1 MTARLLGAACVLVG
15 AAGAGFLRAAHW
27 AGEAALLASFCQA
40 LARMAGEIRCNQTRL
55 PPLCRQL
62 VRELTGPART
72 IFLEVAQGLEAGA
85 RPAEELW
92 DAALGRHGCPAAA
105 RQIWHDLALT
115 FGRYDPARQA
125 DAIDAALAQMQLLAR
140 QAASARAERGRQC
153 RVFGICGGA
162 ALAILLL

>member
-1 MTARLLGAACVLVG
+1 MTVRLLGAACVLVG

-27 AGEAALLASFCQA
+27 AGEAALLVSFCQA
-40 LARMAGEIRCNQTRL
+40 LARMAG
-55 PPLCRQL
+55 
-62 VRELTGPART
+62 ELTGPART

-125 DAIDAALAQMQLLAR
+125 DAIDAALAQMQPLAQ
-140 QAASARAERGRQC
+140 QAASVRAERGRQC